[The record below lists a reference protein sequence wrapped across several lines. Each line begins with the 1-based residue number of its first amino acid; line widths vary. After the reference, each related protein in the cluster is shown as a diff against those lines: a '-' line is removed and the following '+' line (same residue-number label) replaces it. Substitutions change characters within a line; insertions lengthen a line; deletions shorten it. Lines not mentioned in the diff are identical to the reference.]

1 MIDLMRLELKKV
13 KMRYFIGGILII
25 IVGLLFFANTS
36 IYASVQETP
45 KNSYSNILKLVN
57 MAVTECFTIYGAV
70 LISKV
75 IISEYVNRSA
85 LIMLAYPINP
95 KLWMTAKLL
104 VISLFVMIGTFLG
117 NMCCTLFIVFRD
129 RYWDIVNGT
138 FSLQNLQEILSL
150 TIITMFLN
158 GFLILFSFVVGMI
171 KKSISAT
178 IVGSILMAFFLQI
191 LLTQTES
198 RYQLILSGFVA
209 ILFLFIFSGII
220 FKTSIK
226 SISATE

>member
-104 VISLFVMIGTFLG
+104 VISLFVMIGTF
-117 NMCCTLFIVFRD
+117 FRE
-129 RYWDIVNGT
+129 YV
-138 FSLQNLQEILSL
+138 LH
-150 TIITMFLN
+150 
-158 GFLILFSFVVGMI
+158 LIYCVS
-171 KKSISAT
+171 
-178 IVGSILMAFFLQI
+178 
-191 LLTQTES
+191 
-198 RYQLILSGFVA
+198 
-209 ILFLFIFSGII
+209 
-220 FKTSIK
+220 
-226 SISATE
+226 

>member
-57 MAVTECFTIYGAV
+57 MAVTECFTIYGSV

-209 ILFLFIFSGII
+209 ILVLFIFSGII